1 MLHSLILCEC
11 TEKLQYKSSNNTNDK
26 TDENIRIM
34 IMIITESDIE
44 DAIRQKRIMTATLTR
59 RFGVIE
65 SLDLSI
71 SQAGVEDTN
80 LQVSFIQS

>member
-1 MLHSLILCEC
+1 
-11 TEKLQYKSSNNTNDK
+11 
-26 TDENIRIM
+26 M

-80 LQVSFIQS
+80 LQMSYIQEWDIQSLGNLRLMCL

>member
-1 MLHSLILCEC
+1 MQ
-11 TEKLQYKSSNNTNDK
+11 T
-26 TDENIRIM
+26 M
-34 IMIITESDIE
+34 IMMITESDIE

-65 SLDLSI
+65 SLDRSI

-80 LQVSFIQS
+80 LQVSYIQK

>member
-1 MLHSLILCEC
+1 M
-11 TEKLQYKSSNNTNDK
+11 
-26 TDENIRIM
+26 M
-34 IMIITESDIE
+34 MIITESDIE

-65 SLDLSI
+65 SLDRSI

-80 LQVSFIQS
+80 LQMSYIQK

>member
-1 MLHSLILCEC
+1 M
-11 TEKLQYKSSNNTNDK
+11 
-26 TDENIRIM
+26 M
-34 IMIITESDIE
+34 MMIITESDIE

-80 LQVSFIQS
+80 LQMSYIQK

>member
-1 MLHSLILCEC
+1 MM
-11 TEKLQYKSSNNTNDK
+11 T
-26 TDENIRIM
+26 
-34 IMIITESDIE
+34 IITESDIE

-80 LQVSFIQS
+80 LQMSYIQK

>member
-1 MLHSLILCEC
+1 M
-11 TEKLQYKSSNNTNDK
+11 K
-26 TDENIRIM
+26 TM
-34 IMIITESDIE
+34 MTIITESDIE

-80 LQVSFIQS
+80 LQMTYIQE

>member
-1 MLHSLILCEC
+1 M
-11 TEKLQYKSSNNTNDK
+11 
-26 TDENIRIM
+26 M
-34 IMIITESDIE
+34 ITESDIE

-65 SLDLSI
+65 SLDRSI

-80 LQVSFIQS
+80 LQMLYIKKWLKSWDIQTLGSLWHICLYMLTIEGR